1 MEEQLRELGL
11 EFTKEV
17 REDFVNFRADPL
29 AVVYPRSE
37 EDVIKLV
44 NFAREKKI
52 PIVPWGAGTSL
63 TGAVACKGCIL
74 VDMRYMSSIL
84 EINEVDWYAR
94 VQPGVN
100 LGKLNEE
107 LSKRG
112 FFFPPDPA
120 SFFLC
125 TVGGAVANSSGG
137 MRGVRYG
144 TFREWVLALRV
155 VLSSGEVIRVGEPLR
170 KNRAGYDLVH
180 LFVGSE
186 GTLGIITE
194 VWLRIIPTPRQRL
207 VALVGYVSSL
217 DSVAGIIIDMRRS
230 GILPEIAEYVDD
242 EVIRALNEHL
252 NAGLRKSG
260 GGILLLRVDEPDS
273 ERMREILRRWGV
285 EAEVLNDEEWERMY
299 SLRSQSALALKASA
313 ESMYVEDI
321 VVPVSRL
328 VEAVRR
334 LRDLER
340 KYNVRM
346 PVIAHIGDGNLHP
359 NILLERSEDADK
371 IFDEV
376 ARLAVELGGS
386 VSGEHGIGVQKAKV
400 MGEQITS
407 HSGKRV
413 LEIMNGIKRLIDP
426 ESIMNP
432 GKYVELAYE
441 INRSEERRSSS

>member
-186 GTLGIITE
+186 GTLGT
-194 VWLRIIPTPRQRL
+194 VSYTHLTLPTKRI
-207 VALVGYVSSL
+207 V
-217 DSVAGIIIDMRRS
+217 
-230 GILPEIAEYVDD
+230 
-242 EVIRALNEHL
+242 
-252 NAGLRKSG
+252 
-260 GGILLLRVDEPDS
+260 
-273 ERMREILRRWGV
+273 
-285 EAEVLNDEEWERMY
+285 
-299 SLRSQSALALKASA
+299 
-313 ESMYVEDI
+313 
-321 VVPVSRL
+321 
-328 VEAVRR
+328 
-334 LRDLER
+334 
-340 KYNVRM
+340 
-346 PVIAHIGDGNLHP
+346 
-359 NILLERSEDADK
+359 
-371 IFDEV
+371 
-376 ARLAVELGGS
+376 
-386 VSGEHGIGVQKAKV
+386 
-400 MGEQITS
+400 
-407 HSGKRV
+407 
-413 LEIMNGIKRLIDP
+413 
-426 ESIMNP
+426 
-432 GKYVELAYE
+432 
-441 INRSEERRSSS
+441 

>member
-1 MEEQLRELGL
+1 
-11 EFTKEV
+11 
-17 REDFVNFRADPL
+17 
-29 AVVYPRSE
+29 
-37 EDVIKLV
+37 
-44 NFAREKKI
+44 
-52 PIVPWGAGTSL
+52 
-63 TGAVACKGCIL
+63 
-74 VDMRYMSSIL
+74 
-84 EINEVDWYAR
+84 
-94 VQPGVN
+94 
-100 LGKLNEE
+100 
-107 LSKRG
+107 
-112 FFFPPDPA
+112 
-120 SFFLC
+120 
-125 TVGGAVANSSGG
+125 
-137 MRGVRYG
+137 
-144 TFREWVLALRV
+144 
-155 VLSSGEVIRVGEPLR
+155 
-170 KNRAGYDLVH
+170 
-180 LFVGSE
+180 
-186 GTLGIITE
+186 
-194 VWLRIIPTPRQRL
+194 
-207 VALVGYVSSL
+207 
-217 DSVAGIIIDMRRS
+217 VAGIIIDMRRS

-386 VSGEHGIGVQKAKV
+386 VSGEHGIGIQKAKV